1 MARPTGSSR
10 PRAAALRYRPEDP
23 FNDAAPR
30 LVAKGQGL
38 LAERIL
44 AMAKEH
50 GVSVTRDPDLLA
62 ALEPLDLDRL
72 IPPDLF
78 QAVAIMLAAL
88 YRANKNLP
96 RPVPETPT
104 Q

>member
-23 FNDAAPR
+23 FQDAAPR

-44 AMAKEH
+44 ELARQH
-50 GVSVTRDPDLLA
+50 NVGITRDPDLLA

-72 IPPDLF
+72 IPPELF
-78 QAVAIMLAAL
+78 QAVALLLAAM
-88 YRANKNLP
+88 YRANRNLLP
-96 RPVPETPT
+96 PSP
-104 Q
+104 